1 MKRICGAVQRCRQH
15 LWLQVCMI
23 FGVSI
28 AVVIICYHQYMRAEY
43 SGFLLE
49 KNYLM
54 EQKVLETMQKNLDHS
69 LKEYID
75 MGASIAVNDEV
86 YSIAEVLNKLELSE
100 RK

>member
-1 MKRICGAVQRCRQH
+1 MVAGLH
-15 LWLQVCMI
+15 DFW
-23 FGVSI
+23 G
-28 AVVIICYHQYMRAEY
+28 VIICYHQYMRAEY

-49 KNYLM
+49 KNHLM
-54 EQKVLETMQKNLDHS
+54 EQEVLETMQKNLDHS

>member
-1 MKRICGAVQRCRQH
+1 
-15 LWLQVCMI
+15 
-23 FGVSI
+23 
-28 AVVIICYHQYMRAEY
+28 
-43 SGFLLE
+43 
-49 KNYLM
+49 M
-54 EQKVLETMQKNLDHS
+54 EQEVLETMQKNLDHS